1 MKSNA
6 TVFKMNQQRFLNIV
20 ALVFLLIAILI
31 SVKNY
36 YNPLIYGLKNTPFGV
51 KAYNNF
57 VIFKNSFQHL
67 LDQKQLFHPYRPEQ
81 YDVFK
86 YSPTF
91 ALIFG
96 LFSWGSDLIG
106 LILWNSL
113 NLLLPLYALQ
123 RIWNH
128 FKKPNNKHL
137 YFLVLM
143 LLLESTTSDLN
154 SQSNGLMLGLM
165 LLTVVAIQKNQFS
178 KAIVFIALSAF
189 IKIFGLVLFGLFLI
203 KPGILEWK
211 KLLFSTIIVF
221 ALLFLVPLIVVDLDY
236 LIQQYQEWLRLLRN
250 DNSIFVKY
258 SVMGWM
264 MSWFSLTPNKSLVL
278 VLGLIIQFIP
288 VIFIIIRNYKQ
299 YSHFRVNESS
309 THLSTTSISNE
320 LFDVDSSKKSEILQN
335 TQRKVGFYLSL
346 YPRTFLEI
354 WAFSWIVWVVIFNHM
369 SESATFII
377 AVGGIVAFLKLISEW
392 NKWIHIQLVL
402 LFAFTILGPT
412 DIYPPTW
419 RFWIVDT
426 AQLKVFPVILF
437 WVTMILHLFHC
448 QWRMD
453 SPSQGKTQI

>member
-1 MKSNA
+1 MKTNA
-6 TVFKMNQQRFLNIV
+6 AVFKLNQQRLLNIV
-20 ALVFLLIAILI
+20 ALVFLLVAIFI

-91 ALIFG
+91 ALFFG

-113 NLLLPLYALQ
+113 NLLLPLYAFQ
-123 RIWNH
+123 RIWNQ
-128 FKKPNNKHL
+128 FKKHNNKQF

-143 LLLESTTSDLN
+143 MLLESTTSALN

-165 LLTVVAIQKNQFS
+165 LLTVVAIQKNQYTR
-178 KAIVFIALSAF
+178 AIVFIALSAF
-189 IKIFGLVLFGLFLI
+189 IKVFGLVLFGLFLI
-203 KPGILEWK
+203 KPGIIEWK
-211 KLLFSTIIVF
+211 KLLFSTVIVF
-221 ALLFLVPLIVVDLDY
+221 AVLFLIPLMVVDLNY
-236 LIQQYQEWLRLLRN
+236 LIQQYQEWMRLLRN
-250 DNSIFVKY
+250 DSSFFVKY

-264 MSWFSLTPNKSLVL
+264 MSWFSITPNKSLVL
-278 VLGLIIQFIP
+278 ILGLIIQFIP
-288 VIFIIIRNYKQ
+288 VIFIIIRNCKQ
-299 YSHFRVNESS
+299 YSQLINRGSS
-309 THLSTTSISNE
+309 THSSSPSISNE
-320 LFDVDSSKKSEILQN
+320 LSEVNSLINPEFLLSK
-335 TQRKVGFYLSL
+335 QRKFSFYLFHF
-346 YPRTFLEI
+346 PKTFLEV

-369 SESATFII
+369 AESATFII
-377 AVGGIVAFLKLISEW
+377 AVGGIVAFLRLIPEW
-392 NKWIHIQLVL
+392 SKWMQIQLVL
-402 LFAFTILGPT
+402 LFVFTILGPT

-437 WVTMILHLFHC
+437 WGTMILHLFHYP
-448 QWRMD
+448 WRID
-453 SPSQGKTQI
+453 IPLQGKTQS

>member
-6 TVFKMNQQRFLNIV
+6 TVFKLNQQRFLNTV
-20 ALVFLLIAILI
+20 ALVFLLVAILI

-57 VIFKNSFQHL
+57 VIFKNSYIHL

-91 ALIFG
+91 ALFFG
-96 LFSWGSDLIG
+96 LFSWGSDLVG

-113 NLLLPLYALQ
+113 NLLLPLYAIQ

-128 FKKPNNKHL
+128 FQKPNSKIV
-137 YFLVLM
+137 YVLTLA
-143 LLLESTTSDLN
+143 LLLESATSALN

-189 IKIFGLVLFGLFLI
+189 IKIFGLVLFALFLI
-203 KPGILEWK
+203 KPGISSWR
-211 KLLFSTIIVF
+211 KLLFTTITVF
-221 ALLFLVPLIVVDLDY
+221 AFLFLIPLVVVDWNY
-236 LIQQYQEWLRLLRN
+236 LLQQYQEWLRLLRN
-250 DNSIFVKY
+250 DSSVFVKY

-264 MSWFSLTPNKSLVL
+264 MSWFTLTPNKTLVL
-278 VLGLIIQFIP
+278 ILGLITQFLPILLVLFNKSFRFDQFSTNQFSQTQP
-288 VIFIIIRNYKQ
+288 KKLAQFYAGFSQFPSRGLYQ
-299 YSHFRVNESS
+299 YP
-309 THLSTTSISNE
+309 
-320 LFDVDSSKKSEILQN
+320 SK
-335 TQRKVGFYLSL
+335 
-346 YPRTFLEI
+346 FLEI
-354 WAFSWIVWVVIFNHM
+354 WAYTWIIWVVIFNHM
-369 SESATFII
+369 AESATFII
-377 AVGGIVAFLKLISEW
+377 AVGGIIAYLRIIPEW
-392 NKWIHIQLVL
+392 NKWIQIQLLL

-412 DIYPPTW
+412 DIYPPSW

-437 WVTMILHLFHC
+437 WGTMILNLI
-448 QWRMD
+448 QMGN
-453 SPSQGKTQI
+453 SQRSIV